1 MAIERINPEGVP
13 AIPGLTNVVRATG
26 ATTLYL
32 SGMVPYDTAGQLI
45 GGGDVEVQARA
56 ALANLRTA
64 LEGAGASFNDLV
76 KLTFYIVDYEQSM
89 APRLGPIFAVS
100 EDPPAVTWVGVAAL
114 GRDEMLIEV
123 DAIAVLD

>member
-1 MAIERINPEGVP
+1 MLCALPVDDV
-13 AIPGLTNVVRATG
+13 TSVRHG
-26 ATTLYL
+26 
-32 SGMVPYDTAGQLI
+32 PYETAGQLI
-45 GGGDVEVQARA
+45 GDGDVEVQARA

-64 LEGAGASFNDLV
+64 LEGAGASFKDLV
-76 KLTFYIVDYEQSM
+76 KLTSYVVGYDQSM

-114 GRDEMLIEV
+114 GRDEMLNEV